1 MANSANAV
9 MVGITGAVYVGPLSA
24 SSPTS
29 ATSALDADFDELGF
43 VTSDGV
49 TFATDKSTNQ
59 IRAFQKNDLVRE
71 VITETT
77 VTYEFSALETNE
89 TAIETYFGSTMVDGK
104 VEFDPSSSG
113 GRKSF
118 VIDVIDGDKEI
129 RHYIPTGEITNIME
143 QTFANGEA
151 ITYGFTLTAYATG
164 DRSVDI
170 FHGEFES
177 A

>member
-1 MANSANAV
+1 MTNSANAV
-9 MVGITGAVYVGPLSA
+9 MVGITGAVYVGPTTA
-24 SSPTS
+24 PAPAS
-29 ATSALDADFDELGF
+29 ATATLNVAFTALGY

-77 VTYEFSALETNE
+77 VTYEFSALETNQ
-89 TAIETYFGSTMVDGK
+89 TAIETYFGSAMVNGK
-104 VEFDPSSSG
+104 VEFDPSNSG

-129 RHYIPTGEITNIME
+129 RHYIPAGEITNIME

-151 ITYGFTLTAYATG
+151 ITYGFTLTAYASG
-164 DRSVDI
+164 DRTVDI
-170 FHGEFES
+170 FHGEFAS
-177 A
+177 